1 MPVHRAV
8 CLILI
13 GLGLLVGG
21 ICVPARAQTPAPEV
35 KITAVP
41 DAGYLVTT
49 PVYAARIAAD
59 GNLHSLTVKGI
70 ELLDDKIAGSAGAA
84 FFVDRPIP
92 LPTVTVDKLAITATD
107 GTYLARY
114 EFDEGFITLTLR
126 HTSPRGAAFTVVCS
140 KQVAYAENTGSAGL
154 AAAPANY
161 DWPDVT
167 VIMPTGEFLEM
178 QHGTRIYGQ
187 ALGRQVWECSNIA
200 PNTDYTVMLTPGRGE
215 PRTPSLPQLTTLGAA
230 FANFEQLLPG
240 GAPVEITLRFQN
252 NSNQA
257 IATDLALKV
266 VSSDGAVIR
275 EERKPLACAAHEAVT
290 LAWSVT
296 PPAPDFYTLTA
307 GANLSGTL
315 KAYLTTFGYDVG
327 QIAPAAKKPADFDDY
342 WARVQ
347 AEAKAGAVKL
357 TRLEDRTRST
367 GTVTVYR
374 IGLEA
379 EGYSG
384 FGWLA
389 VPKFP
394 GRYPG
399 LLLLPGERVRNLAP
413 NAALADCGFVVMTV
427 EPTGQAVDDPV
438 KPLIGKVFA
447 NLHNPAAVGLRAVSL
462 RYLQALE
469 ALAGVPEVDANR
481 LSVTGVSLGGALALI
496 LAALDE
502 RVQAVAPDVPYFCD
516 IEAGKDA
523 AGWPYAEV
531 RDYLKSHPAQQDG
544 VWQTLRYFDA
554 ANFTEALTCPAL
566 ISAGINDT
574 YSRPARIYALFNRL
588 PGPKVLRLYLA
599 GHDGGGSL
607 HWAEKVKWLG
617 QVLGGPAPAPKV
629 EQP

>member
-1 MPVHRAV
+1 MRRVW

-13 GLGLLVGG
+13 MLGLTGG
-21 ICVPARAQTPAPEV
+21 SWIPARAQTPPPEV

-49 PVYAARIAAD
+49 PVYLARIGAD
-59 GNLHSLTVKGI
+59 GNLHSLTLNGV
-70 ELLDDKIAGSAGAA
+70 EFLDDKIAGSAGAS
-84 FFVDRPIP
+84 FFVERPIA
-92 LPTVTVDKLAITATD
+92 LPNVTADKYTITATN
-107 GTYLARY
+107 GVYLARY
-114 EFDEGFITLTLR
+114 DFDEGFFSLTLR
-126 HTSPRGAAFTVVCS
+126 HASPKGAAFTVVFAE
-140 KQVAYAENTGSAGL
+140 KIAYAENTGSAGI
-154 AAAPANY
+154 AATPASY

-167 VIMPTGEFLEM
+167 VIMPTGEYLQLEN
-178 QHGTRIYGQ
+178 GTRIYGQ

-200 PNTDYTVMLTPGRGE
+200 PNKEYTVIFTPGRGE
-215 PRTPSLPQLTTLGAA
+215 PRTPSLPQLTTLSAA

-240 GAPVEITLRFQN
+240 GAPVEVNVVFQN

-257 IATDLALKV
+257 INTELALRAQ
-266 VSSDGAVIR
+266 STDGVTVR
-275 EERKPLACAAHEAVT
+275 DERKPLACAAHQTTTVT
-290 LAWSVT
+290 WSVT
-296 PPAPDFYTLTA
+296 PPAADFYTLTA
-307 GANLSGTL
+307 TTLLNGTA
-315 KAYLTTFGYDVG
+315 KTYVTTFGYDVTK
-327 QIAPAAKKPADFDDY
+327 IAPVTKKPADFDEY

-379 EGYSG
+379 EGYSC

-394 GRYPG
+394 GKYPG
-399 LLLLPGERVRNLAP
+399 LLLLPGERVRNLTP

-438 KPLIGKVFA
+438 KPLMSKAFTS
-447 NLHNPAAVGLRAVSL
+447 LHDPAAVGLRGIAL
-462 RYLQALE
+462 RYLQALD
-469 ALAGVPEVDANR
+469 ALAGVPEVDGNR
-481 LSVTGVSLGGALALI
+481 LSVTGVSLGGALAMI

-502 RVQAVAPDVPYFCD
+502 RVQAVAPDVPYLCD
-516 IEAGKDA
+516 IESGRDA
-523 AGWPYAEV
+523 VSWSYSEV
-531 RDYLKSHPAQQDG
+531 REYLKSHPAQQDA
-544 VWQTLRYFDA
+544 VWNTLRYFDA
-554 ANFTEALTCPAL
+554 ANFTDALTCPAL

-574 YSRPARIYALFNRL
+574 YSRPARIYALYNRL

-617 QVLGGPAPAPKV
+617 QVLGGPAPAPKAD
-629 EQP
+629 QP